1 MSAELTN
8 LLMTALRESN
18 VVEPAAWAALTKF
31 VEENRPEPP
40 ALVREIRRRG
50 VLTDFQIKEVSRG
63 RGKELTLGP
72 YTLLDLLG
80 EGGMGRVFKAHH
92 NRLGRDVALKVIR
105 KEKLTKP
112 TVVQRFHQ
120 EIRAAAQ
127 LSHPNVILAFDADEA
142 DGVHYYAMEY
152 AEGMDLTKV
161 VQGSGPIAVPLA
173 CDYVRQAAVGLQH
186 AYERGLVHRDVKPS
200 NLLLTPKGQVKV
212 LDLGLAMLNE
222 HLGGGDAKRVTQEG
236 LVLGTPDFLAPEQ
249 AQNPL
254 GVDIR
259 ADVYA
264 LGATLYYLITGR
276 VPYEGATPADK
287 LMQHVLAPPPRLLDV
302 RPDAPPQLDAV
313 IQWLMAKKPADRPQT
328 PAQAA
333 MALLPFCPAG
343 GGGGPTAAVAGFVPV
358 AYAPAPAAAFAP
370 QTTPAPWVAPET
382 AVEVAPADDA
392 PREAYKPRPPSN
404 GVGKLLIFAALGLGG
419 LGVAAGLA
427 YVLYRATSA
436 SAGPAGP
443 LPKEFTAIDSLKL
456 VRLEGGRVG
465 LGSAADSAGHDI
477 NEAPTATV
485 EVPGPFSLAATET
498 THGQYQRVM
507 RGSPAKWATRM
518 RQPNSMPVD
527 SVTFDEAVEFCKKL
541 TALDKP
547 NARAGWA
554 YRLPTE
560 AEWEYAA
567 RAGTTGPFATGE
579 KLVYGRGGIFSLDK
593 ELDAKGT
600 LGEPDLSKAAMEKN
614 LPYPVRSTDANA
626 FGLFDLHGNVWEWVG
641 DAYEPGHADGAGGP
655 AAGDWRVQK
664 GGSWQEPAARC
675 RSAAR
680 RGLPPGTRHDDA
692 GFRVAYAPLAKP

>member
-1 MSAELTN
+1 MSAELTQ

-18 VVEPAAWAALTKF
+18 VVEPAAWAALTAF
-31 VEENRPEPP
+31 VEANRPAPP

-127 LSHPNVILAFDADEA
+127 LSHPNVILAFDADES

-152 AEGMDLTKV
+152 AEGQDLTKV
-161 VQGSGPIAVPLA
+161 VTKSGPIPVPLA
-173 CDYVRQAAVGLQH
+173 CDYVRQAAIGLQH

-222 HLGGGDAKRVTQEG
+222 HVGGGGAKRVTQEG

-264 LGATLYYLITGR
+264 LGATLYFLLTGR
-276 VPYEGATPADK
+276 VPYDGATAADK
-287 LMQHVLAPPPRLLDV
+287 LMQHVLAPPPRLLAA

-313 IQWLMAKKPADRPQT
+313 LQRLMAKKPADRPQT
-328 PAQAA
+328 PALAA
-333 MALLPFCPAG
+333 MALLPFCPPG
-343 GGGGPTAAVAGFVPV
+343 GTGPATAVAGFAPV
-358 AYAPAPAAAFAP
+358 AYAPPHAGPVAPDLAP
-370 QTTPAPWVAPET
+370 PPTPDPAPPDE
-382 AVEVAPADDA
+382 A
-392 PREAYKPRPPSN
+392 PREVYRPRPRSN
-404 GVGKLLIFAALGLGG
+404 GVGKLLLFAALGLGG
-419 LGVAAGLA
+419 LAAAAGLA
-427 YVLYRATSA
+427 YVLDRAT
-436 SAGPAGP
+436 GPGGAGP
-443 LPKEFTAIDSLKL
+443 LGKELLSVQGLKL
-456 VRLEGGRVG
+456 VRLDGGRVE
-465 LGSAADSAGHDI
+465 LGSAPDSPGHDA
-477 NEAPTATV
+477 NESPTATV
-485 EVPGPFSLAATET
+485 GVPGPFYLAATET
-498 THGQYQRVM
+498 THGQFQHVM
-507 RGSPAKWATRM
+507 GKSPAKWATRM
-518 RQPNSMPVD
+518 RQPKDYPAD

-547 NARAGWA
+547 NARAGWT

-567 RAGTTGPFATGE
+567 RAGGTGPFAGGE
-579 KLVYGRGGIFSLDK
+579 KLVYGRGGLFSLDK
-593 ELDAKGT
+593 ELDARGT
-600 LGEPDLSKAAMEKN
+600 LGEPDLSRPTMEKN
-614 LPYPVRSTDANA
+614 LPYPARSTEPNA
-626 FGLFDLHGNVWEWVG
+626 LGLYDLHGNVWEWVG
-641 DAYEPGHADGAGGP
+641 DFYEAGHTSSPRGP
-655 AAGDWRVQK
+655 ASGDWRVQR

-680 RGLPPGTRHDDA
+680 RGLPPGTRNDDA
-692 GFRVAYAPLAKP
+692 GFRVAYAPVAK

>member
-1 MSAELTN
+1 MSAELTT

-18 VVEPAAWAALTKF
+18 VVEPAAWAELSAF
-31 VEENRPEPP
+31 VEANRPEPP

-50 VLTDFQIKEVSRG
+50 VLTDFQIKEISRG

-105 KEKLTKP
+105 KEKLSKP
-112 TVVQRFHQ
+112 SVVQRFHQ

-152 AEGMDLTKV
+152 AEGLDLTKV
-161 VQGSGPIAVPLA
+161 VRQSGPVPVPLA

-222 HLGGGDAKRVTQEG
+222 HVGGGDAKRVTQEG

-287 LMQHVLAPPPRLLDV
+287 LMKHVLAPPPRLLEAK
-302 RPDAPPQLDAV
+302 PDAPPQLDAIV
-313 IQWLMAKKPADRPQT
+313 QWLMAKKPEDRPQT

-333 MALLPFCPAG
+333 MALVPFCPPG
-343 GGGGPTAAVAGFVPV
+343 VGS
-358 AYAPAPAAAFAP
+358 APAAVLAPSFAP
-370 QTTPAPWVAPET
+370 VPYDPVPVVHY
-382 AVEVAPADDA
+382 AVEATPPADA
-392 PREAYKPRPPSN
+392 VPGAAEPREAYRPRQKSS
-404 GVGKLLIFAALGLGG
+404 GVGKLLLFAALGLVG
-419 LGVAAGLA
+419 LGCAAGLA
-427 YVLYRATSA
+427 YVLYQTTT
-436 SAGPAGP
+436 AGTAGP
-443 LPKEFTAIDSLKL
+443 LAKEFTTAQGLKL
-456 VRLEGGRVG
+456 LRLDGGRVE
-465 LGSAADSAGHDI
+465 LGSSADSPGHDA
-477 NEAPTATV
+477 NESPTAGV
-485 EVPGPFSLAATET
+485 DVPGPFYLAATET
-498 THGQYQRVM
+498 TQGQFQQVFGR
-507 RGSPAKWATRM
+507 SPAKWAPRL
-518 RQPNSMPVD
+518 RQSKDAPVD
-527 SVTFDEAVEFCKKL
+527 SVTFGEAVEFCKKL
-541 TALDKP
+541 TALDKA

-567 RAGTTGPFATGE
+567 RAGSAAPFSGGD

-614 LPYPVRSTDANA
+614 MPYPVRSTESNA

-641 DAYEPGHADGAGGP
+641 DYYEAGHTDRPRGP
-655 AAGDWRVQK
+655 MSGDWRVQK

-680 RGLPPGTRHDDA
+680 RGLPPESRKDDA
-692 GFRVAYAPLAKP
+692 GFRVAFAPVAKP

>member
-1 MSAELTN
+1 MSAELTS
-8 LLMTALRESN
+8 LLMNALRESN
-18 VVEPAAWAALTKF
+18 AVEPAAWAALTAF
-31 VEENRPEPP
+31 VEANRPEPA

-80 EGGMGRVFKAHH
+80 EGGMGRVFKARH

-105 KEKLTKP
+105 KEKLTRP

-152 AEGMDLTKV
+152 AEGQDLTKV
-161 VQGSGPIAVPLA
+161 VKQSGPLSVALA

-222 HLGGGDAKRVTQEG
+222 GVGGGDANRVTQEG

-264 LGATLYYLITGR
+264 LGATLYFLLTGK
-276 VPYEGATPADK
+276 VPYEGATAADK
-287 LMQHVLAPPPRLLDV
+287 LMQHVTAPPPRLLLA
-302 RPDAPPQLDAV
+302 RPDAPPQLDGV
-313 IQWLMAKKPADRPQT
+313 IRWLMAKKPADRPQT
-328 PAQAA
+328 PAQVAV
-333 MALLPFCPAG
+333 ALLPFCPFG
-343 GGGGPTAAVAGFVPV
+343 GGSGPASATTGFAPELPV
-358 AYAPAPAAAFAP
+358 AVPYLAPVVEVFAP
-370 QTTPAPWVAPET
+370 PPAEIAPT
-382 AVEVAPADDA
+382 VEASRPAYQ
-392 PREAYKPRPPSN
+392 PRRHSSGFGRA
-404 GVGKLLIFAALGLGG
+404 LLLGAIGLAGLAA
-419 LGVAAGLA
+419 AAGL
-427 YVLYRATSA
+427 YSVVSRAVGPSA
-436 SAGPAGP
+436 AGP
-443 LPKEFTAIDSLKL
+443 LPNDFTTAQGVKL
-456 VRLEGGRVG
+456 VRLDGGRVE
-465 LGSAADSAGHDI
+465 LGSTLDSPGHDP

-485 EVPGPFSLAATET
+485 EVPGPFYLAATET
-498 THGQYQRVM
+498 THGQYQQVM
-507 RGSPAKWATRM
+507 GKSPARWATRM
-518 RQPNSMPVD
+518 RQPKDYPVD

-541 TALDKP
+541 TALDKV
-547 NARAGWA
+547 NARPGWA

-567 RAGTTGPFATGE
+567 RAGTTGPFASGD

-600 LGEPDLSKAAMEKN
+600 LGEADLAKPTMEKN
-614 LPYPVRSTDANA
+614 FPYPARTSDANT
-626 FGLFDLHGNVWEWVG
+626 FGLHDLHGNAWEWVS
-641 DAYEPGHADGAGGP
+641 DVYESGHTDSPRGP
-655 AAGDWRVQK
+655 TPGDWRVQK

-680 RGLPPGTRHDDA
+680 RGQPPGTRSDDA
-692 GFRVAYAPLAKP
+692 GFRVAFAPAEK

>member
-1 MSAELTN
+1 MSAELTK
-8 LLMTALRESN
+8 LLMTALHESN

-63 RGKELTLGP
+63 RGKDLTLGP

-142 DGVHYYAMEY
+142 DGIHYYAMEY
-152 AEGMDLTKV
+152 AEGLDLTKV
-161 VQGSGPIAVPLA
+161 VAGSGPIAIPLA

-200 NLLLTPKGQVKV
+200 NLLLTPKGQIKV

-222 HLGGGDAKRVTQEG
+222 NLGGGDAKRVTQEG

-276 VPYEGATPADK
+276 VPYDGATPADK
-287 LMQHVLAPPPRLLDV
+287 LMQHVLAPPPRLLAV
-302 RPDAPPQLDAV
+302 KPDAPPALDAV

-343 GGGGPTAAVAGFVPV
+343 GGGGPAAAVSGFAPV
-358 AYAPAPAAAFAP
+358 AYAPAPTPVGP
-370 QTTPAPWVAPET
+370 QTTPPPWTAPET
-382 AVEVAPADDA
+382 AVEVAPVPAEA
-392 PREAYKPRPPSN
+392 PRQAYKPRKQSS
-404 GVGKLLIFAALGLGG
+404 GVGKVLIFAALGLGG
-419 LGVAAGLA
+419 LGAAAGLA
-427 YVLYRATSA
+427 YVLYRAAAAT
-436 SAGPAGP
+436 AGPSGP
-443 LPKEFTAIDSLKL
+443 LAKDFTSVQGLKL
-456 VRLEGGRVG
+456 VRLEGGRVE
-465 LGSAADSAGHDI
+465 LGSGADSPGHDA
-477 NEAPTATV
+477 NESPTATA
-485 EVPGPFSLAATET
+485 EVPGPFYLATTET
-498 THGQYQRVM
+498 THGQYQLVM
-507 RGSPAKWATRM
+507 GNSPAKWATRM
-518 RQPNSMPVD
+518 RNPKAMPVD

-541 TALDKP
+541 NALDKA
-547 NARAGWA
+547 NVRAGWA

-567 RAGTTGPFATGE
+567 RAGTSGPFSVGE

-593 ELDAKGT
+593 ELDAKNT
-600 LGEPDLSKAAMEKN
+600 LGEPDLSKTLMEKD

-626 FGLFDLHGNVWEWVG
+626 FGLYDLYGNVWEWVG
-641 DAYEPGHADGAGGP
+641 DAYEPGHAATPRVG

-680 RGLPPGTRHDDA
+680 RGMSPGTRHDDA
-692 GFRVAYAPLAKP
+692 GFRVAYAPAAKP